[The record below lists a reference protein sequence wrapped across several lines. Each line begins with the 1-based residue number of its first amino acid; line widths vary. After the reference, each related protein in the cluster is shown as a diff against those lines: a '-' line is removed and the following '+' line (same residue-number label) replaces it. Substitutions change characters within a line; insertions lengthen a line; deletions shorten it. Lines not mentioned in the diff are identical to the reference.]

1 MIVVKIV
8 KKRKKIAIGFIIL
21 LIIMT
26 GFVVRK
32 VYAITNHTLLV
43 YLDPGHGGFDGGATS
58 LDKTILEKDITLAT
72 CLYIQSYLEKTG
84 IQVKMTRTKDE
95 ALSTSKKEDIHKRVK
110 WINDSNCVVYVSV
123 HANAYPATSVEGAQT
138 FYSTTGN
145 ENKQFATIMMEQL
158 RILHPQNT
166 RQAKAI
172 SGKYV
177 LDHTHKTGC
186 LVELGFLTN
195 TNDLAHL
202 TSDTYLQQIAF
213 SIYTGILCYLE
224 ESRKI

>member
-1 MIVVKIV
+1 M
-8 KKRKKIAIGFIIL
+8 KKRKIIQISLTIL
-21 LIIMT
+21 LIVMAC
-26 GFVVRK
+26 FVVQK
-32 VYAITNHTLLV
+32 VYAITNNTWLV

-58 LDKTILEKDITLAT
+58 LDKTILEKDITLTT

-110 WINDSNCVVYVSV
+110 WINESNCILYVSV
-123 HANAYPATSVEGAQT
+123 HANAYPASSVEGAQT
-138 FYSTTGN
+138 FYSTTVN

-158 RILHPQNT
+158 RILHPSNP

-172 SGKYV
+172 SGKY
-177 LDHTHKTGC
+177 LLEHTHKTGC

-213 SIYTGILCYLE
+213 SIYTGILCYIE
-224 ESRKI
+224 ESRNI